1 MAHVQKTESRDPFCI
16 RKSEPVVS
24 ILFTLALLALLNASP
39 DLGAVIRLQEA
50 GQAPVPLFSDVFS
63 AALPWI
69 NLSLLASILLDIVKL
84 SAGSWTLPVVGA
96 HLVLKLPGFLVAVW
110 LFSNPAVFNV
120 DFFEAVQ
127 AIYPVDS
134 PMAPSEAAEMTR
146 KIILGITIFGYIVDI
161 LTAGSK
167 AVRLLL
173 APPGPEPEA

>member
-1 MAHVQKTESRDPFCI
+1 MCKKPNRANPFRI

-24 ILFTLALLALLNASP
+24 ILFTLVLLALLNASP

-50 GQAPVPLFSDVFS
+50 GQAAVPLFSDVFS

-84 SAGSWTLPVVGA
+84 SAGSWTLRWSARTWSSSCPA
-96 HLVLKLPGFLVAVW
+96 SSSRLAV
-110 LFSNPAVFNV
+110 FQSAVFNV

-134 PMAPSEAAEMTR
+134 PMAPSEAR
-146 KIILGITIFGYIVDI
+146 K
-161 LTAGSK
+161 
-167 AVRLLL
+167 
-173 APPGPEPEA
+173 